1 MGVSEYT
8 NKQWD
13 LIVVGGGMTGV
24 AAAVAARRLGL
35 DVLILEKAGFLG
47 GAAGTCLINPFM
59 PYSTQ
64 VDGKRLL
71 LSQGFFTELRAMLN
85 EIGGYRQVAAARTST
100 RSTSSSRS
108 TGWSGARGQCSRST
122 TRRCAGV
129 EKDGETHQG
138 RSSVAT
144 QGRRAAHCGAAYV
157 HRRHRRRRPR
167 GVMAGCPYHLGRP
180 DGLCQP
186 MTLCFRIGNVDI
198 PTYTEEHGR

>member
-35 DVLILEKAGFLG
+35 DVLILEKGGLFS

-85 EIGGYRQVAAARTST
+85 EIGGYRQ
-100 RSTSSSRS
+100 
-108 TGWSGARGQCSRST
+108 GQGENIHEEYLKIALDRLV
-122 TRRCAGV
+122 RREKSKRAVPRNAG
-129 EKDGETHQG
+129 G
-138 RSSVAT
+138 R
-144 QGRRAAHCGAAYV
+144 
-157 HRRHRRRRPR
+157 
-167 GVMAGCPYHLGRP
+167 
-180 DGLCQP
+180 
-186 MTLCFRIGNVDI
+186 
-198 PTYTEEHGR
+198 